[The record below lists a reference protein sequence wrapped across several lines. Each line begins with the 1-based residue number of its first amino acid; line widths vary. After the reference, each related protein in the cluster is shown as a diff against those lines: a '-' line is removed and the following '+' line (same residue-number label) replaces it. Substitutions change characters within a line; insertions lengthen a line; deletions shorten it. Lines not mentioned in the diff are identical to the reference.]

1 MILTTL
7 MSCFMSFKVS
17 GLTAITW
24 FYEIFMCGVNKLSMS
39 ITSLSGP
46 TPETRTWWM
55 PFFEVYFGIA
65 IKYINPAVLTYMF
78 LEFVAADLESPYAEQ
93 PPIMQIY
100 ATVIIFALL
109 LILTAPMFL
118 CEYPEIFEHNIDLEF
133 NADNIFEAKIRAMQG
148 NKIQDET
155 QLTMQP
161 TSKPNIDN

>member
-1 MILTTL
+1 MILTTVI
-7 MSCFMSFKVS
+7 SCFMSFKVS
-17 GLTAITW
+17 GMNAMTW

-46 TPETRTWWM
+46 TPETRSGWM
-55 PFFEVYFGIA
+55 APFECYFGMC
-65 IKYINPAVLTYMF
+65 IKFINPAILTYMIF
-78 LEFVAADLESPYAEQ
+78 ENIAADLETNYAEQ

-100 ATVIIFALL
+100 ATIIIFALV

-133 NADNIFEAKIRAMQG
+133 NADNVYEAKLRAMAG

-155 QLTMQP
+155 QLTNQP
-161 TSKPNIDN
+161 TNKPNMN